1 MQCVLS
7 INETLTVGSIQI
19 NVIEV
24 RHDSVRLGIDDPD
37 ASPSYREE
45 TLYLQSDDDDT
56 DGGMTFDSTYQS
68 PQSNQFRRYAFSI
81 L

>member
-7 INETLTVGSIQI
+7 INETVTVGSIQI

-24 RHDSVRLGIDDPD
+24 RHDSVRLGIEDPN
-37 ASPSYREE
+37 ATPSYREE
-45 TLYLQSDDDDT
+45 TLYLQSDNEDT
-56 DGGMTFDSTYQS
+56 DGGMTFDSTYQAIQAS
-68 PQSNQFRRYAFSI
+68 QFSRYAFSI

>member
-7 INETLTVGSIQI
+7 INETVTVGSIQI

-24 RHDSVRLGIDDPD
+24 RHDSVRLGIEDPN
-37 ASPSYREE
+37 ATPSYREE
-45 TLYLQSDDDDT
+45 TLYLQSDDEDV
-56 DGGMTFDSTYQS
+56 DGGTTIDSAYQPAQAS
-68 PQSNQFRRYAFSI
+68 QYRRYAFSI